1 MSLMNTYNLK
11 MSKKVIISLII
22 GVIYAIS
29 DEFHQSFIPDR
40 SSSFFDVIIDT
51 SGVIF
56 GILIARR
63 FNKKLFKFS
72 VNKTLKAEEVKND

>member
-1 MSLMNTYNLK
+1 
-11 MSKKVIISLII
+11 MSKKVIISLIL
-22 GVIYAIS
+22 GAIYAIS

-56 GILIARR
+56 DILIAISILNIIR
-63 FNKKLFKFS
+63 KYI
-72 VNKTLKAEEVKND
+72 KNMTKQY